1 MTLYFMIY
9 IVPPCYLCCVIIQRF
24 KDSKI
29 QRFKDSKIQRFKDS
43 KLLLEVF
50 IDKIKFNFFDLR
62 ADNSILAI
70 CYYYLLSNADINF
83 IY

>member
-1 MTLYFMIY
+1 
-9 IVPPCYLCCVIIQRF
+9 
-24 KDSKI
+24 